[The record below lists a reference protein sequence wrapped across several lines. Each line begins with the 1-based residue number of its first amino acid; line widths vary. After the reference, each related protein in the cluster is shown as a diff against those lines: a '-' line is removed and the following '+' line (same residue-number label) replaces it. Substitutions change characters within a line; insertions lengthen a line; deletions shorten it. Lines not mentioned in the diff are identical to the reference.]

1 MAYDGWI
8 CIHRKIQDNPI
19 WLSNKPFDDRAAW
32 IDLLLMANHKDRDV
46 QIGNQIITVKKGQ
59 RFTSIRK
66 LALKWN
72 WSRDRVSRY
81 LDMLAQ
87 AGMIYKDSIHNG
99 TLLTIVKYDFFQH
112 LSDTNKDTDK
122 DTSRTQAR
130 TRVGHQQGTNNNDNN
145 DLTMTNNEKTR
156 EPAPPHGGGEWQ

>member
-8 CIHRKIQDNPI
+8 SIHRKIQDNPI
-19 WLSNKPFDDRAAW
+19 WSSNKPFDDRSAW
-32 IDLLLMANHKDRDV
+32 IDLLLMANHKDKDV
-46 QIGNQIITVKKGQ
+46 QIGSQIVTVKKGQ

-81 LDMLAQ
+81 LEMLAQ
-87 AGMIYKDSIHNG
+87 AGMIHKDSIHNG

-122 DTSRTQAR
+122 DTKRTSVR
-130 TRVGHQQGTNNNDNN
+130 TRDRHQQGTNNNDNN
-145 DLTMTNNEKTR
+145 DLIMTNNENKK
-156 EPAPPHGGGEWQ
+156 EPAPPYGGGEWQ